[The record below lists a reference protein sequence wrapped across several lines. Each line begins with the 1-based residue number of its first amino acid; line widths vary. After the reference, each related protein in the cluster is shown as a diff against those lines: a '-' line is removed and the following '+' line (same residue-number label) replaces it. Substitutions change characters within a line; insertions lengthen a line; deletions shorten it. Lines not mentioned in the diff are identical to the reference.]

1 MYTLSSMN
9 ARRQEAEAL
18 TKHPVIQEL
27 QHLEPNLLTHMI
39 AASGILSRI
48 TNGRYVLKGAKL
60 ATYGKEGSVWFIG
73 DQAIKVIIGRVGY
86 MKQTFKLV
94 SFYYQIASDH
104 HIGPPILEL
113 VPSPIKLT
121 GTDLSVGFIIMK
133 KCKTLSSKN
142 MPENGWDQIDDKFTR
157 LSQELYLMCTD
168 LKPHNMLLDPDSNE
182 IYITDYSA
190 SFCSQYRAGSQTHI
204 NLMRIS
210 FYIVATRRSTWRRK
224 LSGTTMF
231 INDEVN
237 DTSSLVKYA
246 RNIAHYLQKNV
257 MDVYRRLRHVVE
269 NIPYNEE
276 VERSNVVELFWETPV
291 NARMRW

>member
-1 MYTLSSMN
+1 MD
-9 ARRQEAEAL
+9 ARRKEAEAM
-18 TKHPVIQEL
+18 TKHPIVQQL
-27 QHLEPNLLTHMI
+27 QHLKPDLLTHMI
-39 AASGILSRI
+39 AESGLLSKL
-48 TNGRYVLKGAKL
+48 TDGRYTLKGATL

-73 DQAIKVIIGRVGY
+73 EQAIKVIIGRVGY

-94 SFYYQIASDH
+94 SFYYQIASDQR
-104 HIGPPILEL
+104 IGPPILEL

-133 KCKTLSSKN
+133 KCKTLTSKN
-142 MPENGWDQIDDKFTR
+142 MPENGWEQIDDKFTR
-157 LSQELYLMCTD
+157 LSQELHLMCTD
-168 LKPHNMLLDPDSNE
+168 LKPINMLLDPDSNE

-190 SFCSQYRAGSQTHI
+190 SFCSQYRSSSHTHI

-231 INDEVN
+231 TNDEVN

-257 MDVYRRLRHVVE
+257 MDVYRRLQRVVE

-276 VERSNVVELFWETPV
+276 IERSYVVELFWETPL
-291 NARMRW
+291 RW

>member
-1 MYTLSSMN
+1 MD
-9 ARRQEAEAL
+9 ARRKEAEAM
-18 TKHPVIQEL
+18 TKHPIVQQL
-27 QHLEPNLLTHMI
+27 QHLKPDLLTHMI
-39 AASGILSRI
+39 AESGLLSKL
-48 TNGRYVLKGAKL
+48 TDGRYTLKGATL

-73 DQAIKVIIGRVGY
+73 EQAIKVIIGRVGY

-94 SFYYQIASDH
+94 SFYYQIASDQR
-104 HIGPPILEL
+104 IGPPILEL

-133 KCKTLSSKN
+133 KCKTLTSKN
-142 MPENGWDQIDDKFTR
+142 MPENGWEQIDDKFTR
-157 LSQELYLMCTD
+157 LSQELHLMCTD
-168 LKPHNMLLDPDSNE
+168 LKPINMLLDPDSNE

-190 SFCSQYRAGSQTHI
+190 SFCSQYRSSSHTHI

-231 INDEVN
+231 TNDEVN

-257 MDVYRRLRHVVE
+257 MDVYRRLQRVVE

-276 VERSNVVELFWETPV
+276 VERSYVVELFWETPL
-291 NARMRW
+291 RW